1 MGLRLL
7 PLEGRGVP
15 FVALAALCL
24 ATACDDPTPSRPTR
38 DSGPGVVDAGG
49 GTDAGTGDDAGAP
62 TGPCAGPDAD
72 GDGIPDAFEG
82 SADSDGDTTPNAMDD
97 DSDGDGA
104 PDSEERRDACPPRD
118 TDRDTV
124 PDFLD
129 ADSDNDG
136 LTDAEERELGT
147 DATRVDSDGD
157 GVSDLGEVRGSGT
170 SPTDAT
176 STIPEGD
183 FFVVLPYEGDHEM
196 RPLRFG
202 TAIARADVYFLIDTT
217 GSMQTAID
225 DVNSSLMRIATEVA
239 RLVPDAQFG
248 VGHYDD
254 FPVEPYGNTS
264 EAEPIY
270 YVDSFG
276 DPIACASNGTCRA
289 LASGTSVCDT
299 RINRCVEPCTSSA
312 FCGALS
318 TGSTCPGTAPRYCS
332 VALPRD
338 DAPYTHDVDITGDLA
353 RVNAALALRVNG
365 GFDIPESGTEAI
377 YLTATGM
384 GLSYPNDRTGTS
396 TIAAKT
402 CAPVAGETDARRGYP
417 CFRPGAL
424 PIVVTV
430 TDAPFHN
437 GTTTSTSWSVPY
449 AGPVASAAHTFAQAV
464 TALNDLGA
472 RAIGVNVGTGTGGT
486 AAGADL
492 RALAMQTGTVSSAGA
507 PLVYTGAASTT
518 ANQIIEGIRSVVS
531 GTPQD
536 VSTRTT
542 NVAGNPDEFDATTFI
557 ESIVPLEGYGPGGVS
572 GAMPGVTYSSR
583 DTTTFYGVIPGTEVE
598 FTVDFWNDVRPPAE
612 TAQIFR
618 ARIIVVGNGVADL
631 DEREVYIVV
640 PPEGGDIV
648 LE

>member
-1 MGLRLL
+1 MRLRLL
-7 PLEGRGVP
+7 PLEGP
-15 FVALAALCL
+15 FVALVALCL
-24 ATACDDPTPSRPTR
+24 TSACDDPSPSRPTR

-49 GTDAGTGDDAGAP
+49 GDASTGIDGGVP
-62 TGPCAGPDAD
+62 TGPCAGPDTD
-72 GDGIPDAFEG
+72 GDGIPDAFE
-82 SADSDGDTTPNAMDD
+82 STVDSDGDGTPNSMDD
-97 DSDGDGA
+97 DSDGDGVL
-104 PDSEERRDACPPRD
+104 DSVERRDACPPRD
-118 TDRDTV
+118 SDRDTI
-124 PDFLD
+124 PDYLD

-147 DATRVDSDGD
+147 DATRVDTDGD

-176 STIPEGD
+176 STIPEDD
-183 FFVVLPYEGDHEM
+183 FFVILPYEGDHEM

-217 GSMQTAID
+217 GSMQDAID

-254 FPVEPYGNTS
+254 FPVDPYGGTS
-264 EAEPIY
+264 EPTPIF
-270 YVDSFG
+270 YVDGFG
-276 DPIACASNGTCRA
+276 DPISCTRDSQCPG
-289 LASGTSVCDT
+289 LTSVCDT
-299 RINRCVEPCTSSA
+299 RDGRCVEPCTSTARCATLSA
-312 FCGALS
+312 
-318 TGSTCPGTAPRYCS
+318 GSTCPSTAPRYCS
-332 VALPRD
+332 IALARD
-338 DAPYTHDVDITGDLA
+338 DAPYTHDIDITGDLA
-353 RVNAALALRVNG
+353 RVNAALALTVNG
-365 GFDIPESGTEAI
+365 GADIPESGTEAI
-377 YLTATGM
+377 YLAATGM
-384 GLSYPNDRTGTS
+384 GLTYPNDRTGTS

-402 CAPVAGETDARRGYP
+402 CAPVAGETEARRGYP

-437 GTTTSTSWSVPY
+437 GTTTNASWSVPY
-449 AGPVASAAHTFAQAV
+449 AGPVATSAHSFAQAV

-486 AAGADL
+486 AAGTDL
-492 RALAMQTGTVSSAGA
+492 RALAMQTGTVSSTGM

-536 VSTRTT
+536 VSTRTA

-557 ESIVPLEGYGPGGVS
+557 KSIVPLEGYGPGGVS

-583 DTTTFYGVIPGTEVE
+583 DATTFYGVIPGTEVE
-598 FTVDFWNDVRPPAE
+598 FTVDFWNDVRMPAA

-631 DEREVYIVV
+631 DERQVYIVV